1 MLVIALLVV
10 TLLVVTLLVVAGLGG
25 LVVSSGLTGLGTLV
39 IGSGLAGT
47 HRLASGLIP
56 RLARLCSLTIGSGL
70 TRTYRLASRLARLH
84 PWLTG
89 LTPRLARLAGLY
101 SLAIGSGLAGTHR
114 LARLH
119 PWLARLTPR
128 LTRLYS
134 LTIGSRLTG
143 TYRLAS
149 RLARLH
155 PWLTGL
161 TPRLARLYSLTI
173 GSRLAGTYRLA
184 SGLARLHPWLTG
196 LYSLTIG
203 SRLTGTH
210 RLPGL
215 TRLYRLTI
223 TPRLHSLAITSRLT
237 RTHSRSIGSGLAA
250 LRSLSIS
257 AITAGLTARNAL
269 SVSGVTAGP
278 ATLGSLPIC
287 SLPIC
292 ALAPVLIIKRPCLHP
307 LAEGSRLSA
316 SYSAF
321 RVFYSFRPGIL
332 RFPAANLILARRTA
346 LTGPMLRSILR
357 LRSGLCFLPV
367 RSVLRFS
374 APGRLALFQTVCL
387 QNRRNIGHNRRYSG
401 LLKRRGRRIRLAAVN
416 RTPSGYLL
424 AAVQFIVV
432 IIHLN
437 FLLSLTGT
445 EIPAFSNTPSTGYAD
460 SESRLQKIR
469 AALRTQR
476 CFETAAYVPTKR
488 NLISPSAHSISYL
501 TKKYN
506 PPEFPDELHFPKR
519 LLSILRSVQT
529 SDRRFRTWEQRLPR
543 IYSP

>member
-1 MLVIALLVV
+1 M
-10 TLLVVTLLVVAGLGG
+10 
-25 LVVSSGLTGLGTLV
+25 
-39 IGSGLAGT
+39 AGT

-56 RLARLCSLTIGSGL
+56 RLAGLYSLTIGSGL
-70 TRTYRLASRLARLH
+70 TGAYGLTSRLARLHPWLTRLTPRLAGLCSLAIGSRLAGTYRLASRLARLP

-89 LTPRLARLAGLY
+89 LTPRLARLTPRLHPWLAGLY
-101 SLAIGSGLAGTHR
+101 SLTIGSGLAGAYR
-114 LARLH
+114 LASR
-119 PWLARLTPR
+119 LARLTPR
-128 LTRLYS
+128 LAGLYS
-134 LTIGSRLTG
+134 LTIGSGLAG

-149 RLARLH
+149 RLARLP

-161 TPRLARLYSLTI
+161 TPRLA
-173 GSRLAGTYRLA
+173 
-184 SGLARLHPWLTG
+184 WLTG

-210 RLPGL
+210 RLAGL

-223 TPRLHSLAITSRLT
+223 TPRLHSLAIASRMT
-237 RTHSRSIGSGLAA
+237 RTHSRSISSGLAA

-278 ATLGSLPIC
+278 ATLGSLPV
-287 SLPIC
+287 C

-307 LAEGSRLSA
+307 LAKGSRLSA
-316 SYSAF
+316 RYSAL

-357 LRSGLCFLPV
+357 LCSGLCFLPV
-367 RSVLRFS
+367 RSSLRFS
-374 APGRLALFQTVCL
+374 VPGRLALFQTVCL

-488 NLISPSAHSISYL
+488 NIISPSAHSISYL

>member
-10 TLLVVTLLVVAGLGG
+10 TRLVVAGLGG
-25 LVVSSGLTGLGTLV
+25 LVVGSGLAGLGGLVVGSGLAGLGALV

-56 RLARLCSLTIGSGL
+56 RLARLYSLAIGSGL
-70 TRTYRLASRLARLH
+70 TRTYRLASRLARL
-84 PWLTG
+84 
-89 LTPRLARLAGLY
+89 TPRLAGLY
-101 SLAIGSGLAGTHR
+101 SLAIGSRLTGTHR

-119 PWLARLTPR
+119 PCLARLHPCLARLHPWLAGLYSLAIGSALAGTYRLTSGLARLHPW

-143 TYRLAS
+143 THRLA
-149 RLARLH
+149 
-155 PWLTGL
+155 
-161 TPRLARLYSLTI
+161 
-173 GSRLAGTYRLA
+173 
-184 SGLARLHPWLTG
+184 
-196 LYSLTIG
+196 
-203 SRLTGTH
+203 
-210 RLPGL
+210 GL

-223 TPRLHSLAITSRLT
+223 TPRLHSLAIASRMT
-237 RTHSRSIGSGLAA
+237 RTHSRSISSGLAA

-316 SYSAF
+316 SYSAL

-374 APGRLALFQTVCL
+374 VPGRLALFQTVCL
-387 QNRRNIGHNRRYSG
+387 QNRRNIGHNRRYPG
-401 LLKRRGRRIRLAAVN
+401 LLKRRGRRIRLAAVK
-416 RTPSGYLL
+416 RAPSGYLL

-488 NLISPSAHSISYL
+488 NIISPSAHSISYL

>member
-1 MLVIALLVV
+1 MLVIA
-10 TLLVVTLLVVAGLGG
+10 LLVVTLLVVAGLGG
-25 LVVSSGLTGLGTLV
+25 LVVGSGLGGLV

-56 RLARLCSLTIGSGL
+56 GLAGLCSLTIGSGL
-70 TRTYRLASRLARLH
+70 TGAYGLASRLARLY
-84 PWLTG
+84 PWLTR
-89 LTPRLARLAGLY
+89 LTPRLARLC
-101 SLAIGSGLAGTHR
+101 SLA
-114 LARLH
+114 
-119 PWLARLTPR
+119 
-128 LTRLYS
+128 
-134 LTIGSRLTG
+134 IGSRLTG

-161 TPRLARLYSLTI
+161 TPRLARLTPRLARLYSLTIGSGLTGTYRLASRLARLHPWLTGLTPRLAGLYSLAI

-184 SGLARLHPWLTG
+184 RLHPWLTR

-210 RLPGL
+210 RLAGL

-223 TPRLHSLAITSRLT
+223 TPRLHSLAIASRMT
-237 RTHSRSIGSGLAA
+237 RTHSRSISSGLAA

-269 SVSGVTAGP
+269 SVSSVTAGP

-316 SYSAF
+316 SYSAL

-374 APGRLALFQTVCL
+374 VPGRLALFQTVCL

-424 AAVQFIVV
+424 AAAQFIVV

-469 AALRTQR
+469 AALRTQQ

>member
-1 MLVIALLVV
+1 MLVVALLVV

-25 LVVSSGLTGLGTLV
+25 LVVGSGLAGLGGLVVSSGLTGLGALV
-39 IGSGLAGT
+39 VGSGLAGT

-56 RLARLCSLTIGSGL
+56 GLAGLCSLTIGSGLSGAYGLTSRLAGLYSLAIGSRL

-84 PWLTG
+84 PWLARLTG
-89 LTPRLARLAGLY
+89 LTPRLTGLC
-101 SLAIGSGLAGTHR
+101 SLA
-114 LARLH
+114 
-119 PWLARLTPR
+119 
-128 LTRLYS
+128 
-134 LTIGSRLTG
+134 IGSRLTG

-155 PWLTGL
+155 PWL
-161 TPRLARLYSLTI
+161 
-173 GSRLAGTYRLA
+173 
-184 SGLARLHPWLTG
+184 ARLHPWLTR

-210 RLPGL
+210 RLAGL

-223 TPRLHSLAITSRLT
+223 TPRLHSLAIASRMT
-237 RTHSRSIGSGLAA
+237 RTHSRSISSGLAA

-292 ALAPVLIIKRPCLHP
+292 SLPICALAPVLIIKRPCLHP

-316 SYSAF
+316 SYSAL

-374 APGRLALFQTVCL
+374 VPGRLTLFQTVCL

-401 LLKRRGRRIRLAAVN
+401 LLKRRGRRIRLAAVK
-416 RTPSGYLL
+416 RAPSGYLL

-488 NLISPSAHSISYL
+488 NIISPSAHSISYL

>member
-1 MLVIALLVV
+1 MLVIA
-10 TLLVVTLLVVAGLGG
+10 LLVVTLLVVAGLGG
-25 LVVSSGLTGLGTLV
+25 LVVGSGLAGLGGLVVGSGLAGLGTLV

-56 RLARLCSLTIGSGL
+56 RLAGLYSLTIGSGL
-70 TRTYRLASRLARLH
+70 TGAYGLASRLARLH
-84 PWLTG
+84 PWL
-89 LTPRLARLAGLY
+89 AR
-101 SLAIGSGLAGTHR
+101 
-114 LARLH
+114 
-119 PWLARLTPR
+119 LARLTPR
-128 LTRLYS
+128 LTGLCS
-134 LTIGSRLTG
+134 LAIGSRLTG

-149 RLARLH
+149 RLARLT

-161 TPRLARLYSLTI
+161 TPRLARLYSLAI
-173 GSRLAGTYRLA
+173 GSGLAGTYRLA

-215 TRLYRLTI
+215 TRLYHLTI
-223 TPRLHSLAITSRLT
+223 TPRLHSLAIASRLT

-287 SLPIC
+287 SLPVC

-357 LRSGLCFLPV
+357 PRSGLCFLPI
-367 RSVLRFS
+367 RSSLCSV
-374 APGRLALFQTVCL
+374 PGRLALFQTVCL
-387 QNRRNIGHNRRYSG
+387 QNRRNIGHNRRYPG
-401 LLKRRGRRIRLAAVN
+401 LLKRRGRRIRLAAVK
-416 RTPSGYLL
+416 RAPSGYLL

-469 AALRTQR
+469 AALRPQR

-488 NLISPSAHSISYL
+488 NIISPSAHSISYL

>member
-1 MLVIALLVV
+1 MLVVALLVIA
-10 TLLVVTLLVVAGLGG
+10 LLVVTLLVVAGLGG
-25 LVVSSGLTGLGTLV
+25 LVVGSGLARLGGLVVGSGLAWLGTLV

-56 RLARLCSLTIGSGL
+56 GLAGLCSLTIGSRLTGAYGLTSRLARLYSLAIGSGLTRTYRLASRLARLYSLAIGSRLTGTHRLARLHPWLARLHPWLARLTPRLAGLYSLTIGSGL
-70 TRTYRLASRLARLH
+70 TRTYRLASRLARL
-84 PWLTG
+84 
-89 LTPRLARLAGLY
+89 
-101 SLAIGSGLAGTHR
+101 
-114 LARLH
+114 
-119 PWLARLTPR
+119 
-128 LTRLYS
+128 YS
-134 LTIGSRLTG
+134 LTIGSGLTRM
-143 TYRLAS
+143 YRLAS

-155 PWLTGL
+155 PWL
-161 TPRLARLYSLTI
+161 
-173 GSRLAGTYRLA
+173 
-184 SGLARLHPWLTG
+184 ARLHPWLTG
-196 LYSLTIG
+196 LY
-203 SRLTGTH
+203 
-210 RLPGL
+210 
-215 TRLYRLTI
+215 
-223 TPRLHSLAITSRLT
+223 SLAITSRLT
-237 RTHSRSIGSGLAA
+237 RTHSRSIGS
-250 LRSLSIS
+250 R
-257 AITAGLTARNAL
+257 LTARNAL

-287 SLPIC
+287 SLPVC

-332 RFPAANLILARRTA
+332 RFPVANLILARRTA

-357 LRSGLCFLPV
+357 LRSGLCFLPI

-374 APGRLALFQTVCL
+374 VPGRLALFQTVCL
-387 QNRRNIGHNRRYSG
+387 QNRRNIGHNRRYPG

-488 NLISPSAHSISYL
+488 NIISPSAHSISYL

-529 SDRRFRTWEQRLPR
+529 CARRFRTWEQRLPR

>member
-1 MLVIALLVV
+1 M
-10 TLLVVTLLVVAGLGG
+10 LVVTLLVVAGLGG
-25 LVVSSGLTGLGTLV
+25 LVVGSGLAGLGGLVVSSGLTGLGALV

-56 RLARLCSLTIGSGL
+56 RLAGLCSLTIGSGLSGAYGLASRLARLYSLSIGSGL
-70 TRTYRLASRLARLH
+70 TRTYRLASRLARL
-84 PWLTG
+84 
-89 LTPRLARLAGLY
+89 Y
-101 SLAIGSGLAGTHR
+101 SLAIGSRLTGTHR

-119 PWLARLTPR
+119 PWLARLHPWLARLTPR
-128 LTRLYS
+128 LAGLYS
-134 LTIGSRLTG
+134 LTIGSGLTRM
-143 TYRLAS
+143 YRLAS
-149 RLARLH
+149 KLARLH
-155 PWLTGL
+155 PW
-161 TPRLARLYSLTI
+161 
-173 GSRLAGTYRLA
+173 
-184 SGLARLHPWLTG
+184 LARLHPWLTG

-210 RLPGL
+210 RLAGL

-237 RTHSRSIGSGLAA
+237 RTHSRSIGS
-250 LRSLSIS
+250 R
-257 AITAGLTARNAL
+257 LTARNAL

-287 SLPIC
+287 SLPVC

-307 LAEGSRLSA
+307 LAEDSRLSA
-316 SYSAF
+316 SYSTL

-374 APGRLALFQTVCL
+374 VPGRLALFQTVCL

-469 AALRTQR
+469 AALRTQQ

>member
-1 MLVIALLVV
+1 MLIIALLVIA
-10 TLLVVTLLVVAGLGG
+10 LLVVAGLGG
-25 LVVSSGLTGLGTLV
+25 LVVGSGLAGLGALV

-56 RLARLCSLTIGSGL
+56 GRAGLCSLTIGSGLTGAYGLTSRLARLYSLSIGSGL
-70 TRTYRLASRLARLH
+70 TRTYRLASRLARL
-84 PWLTG
+84 TG
-89 LTPRLARLAGLY
+89 LTPRLARLY
-101 SLAIGSGLAGTHR
+101 SLAIGSRLTGTHR

-119 PWLARLTPR
+119 PWLARL
-128 LTRLYS
+128 YS
-134 LTIGSRLTG
+134 LAIGSG
-143 TYRLAS
+143 
-149 RLARLH
+149 
-155 PWLTGL
+155 
-161 TPRLARLYSLTI
+161 
-173 GSRLAGTYRLA
+173 LAGTYRLA

-196 LYSLTIG
+196 LTPRLARLTGLYSLTIG

-210 RLPGL
+210 RLAGL

-237 RTHSRSIGSGLAA
+237 RTHSRSIGS
-250 LRSLSIS
+250 R
-257 AITAGLTARNAL
+257 LTARNAL

-292 ALAPVLIIKRPCLHP
+292 ALAPVLIIKHPCLHP
-307 LAEGSRLSA
+307 LAEGSLLSA
-316 SYSAF
+316 SYSAL

-357 LRSGLCFLPV
+357 LRSGLCFLPA
-367 RSVLRFS
+367 RSSLCSV
-374 APGRLALFQTVCL
+374 PGRLALFQTVCL

-401 LLKRRGRRIRLAAVN
+401 LLKRRGRRIRLAAIK

-488 NLISPSAHSISYL
+488 NIISPSAHSISYL

>member
-1 MLVIALLVV
+1 MILRPLVIALLGAAGGGLVTVGGVALLVV
-10 TLLVVTLLVVAGLGG
+10 ALLVIALLVVTLLVVAGLGG
-25 LVVSSGLTGLGTLV
+25 LVVGSGLARLGGLVVGSGLAWLGTLV

-56 RLARLCSLTIGSGL
+56 GLAGLCSLTIGSRLTGAYGL
-70 TRTYRLASRLARLH
+70 TSRLAR
-84 PWLTG
+84 
-89 LTPRLARLAGLY
+89 LY
-101 SLAIGSGLAGTHR
+101 SLAIGSRLTGTHR

-119 PWLARLTPR
+119 PWLARLHPWLARLTPR
-128 LTRLYS
+128 LAGLYS
-134 LTIGSRLTG
+134 LTIGSGLTRM
-143 TYRLAS
+143 YRLAS

-155 PWLTGL
+155 PWL
-161 TPRLARLYSLTI
+161 
-173 GSRLAGTYRLA
+173 
-184 SGLARLHPWLTG
+184 ARLHPWLTG
-196 LYSLTIG
+196 LY
-203 SRLTGTH
+203 
-210 RLPGL
+210 
-215 TRLYRLTI
+215 
-223 TPRLHSLAITSRLT
+223 SLAITSRLT
-237 RTHSRSIGSGLAA
+237 RTHSRSIGS
-250 LRSLSIS
+250 R
-257 AITAGLTARNAL
+257 LTARNAL

-287 SLPIC
+287 SLPVC

-332 RFPAANLILARRTA
+332 RFPVANLILARRTA

-357 LRSGLCFLPV
+357 LRSGLCFLPI

-374 APGRLALFQTVCL
+374 VPGRLALFQTVCL
-387 QNRRNIGHNRRYSG
+387 QNRRNIGHNRRYPG

-488 NLISPSAHSISYL
+488 NIISPSAHSISYL

-529 SDRRFRTWEQRLPR
+529 CARRFRTWEQRLPR

>member
-1 MLVIALLVV
+1 MILRPLVIALLGAAGGGLVTVGGVALLVV
-10 TLLVVTLLVVAGLGG
+10 ALLVIALLVVTLLVVAGLGG
-25 LVVSSGLTGLGTLV
+25 LVVGSGLARLGGLVVGSGLAWLGTLV

-56 RLARLCSLTIGSGL
+56 GLAGLCSLTIGSRLTGAYGLTSRLARLYSLAIGSGL
-70 TRTYRLASRLARLH
+70 TRTYRLASRLARL
-84 PWLTG
+84 
-89 LTPRLARLAGLY
+89 
-101 SLAIGSGLAGTHR
+101 
-114 LARLH
+114 
-119 PWLARLTPR
+119 
-128 LTRLYS
+128 YS
-134 LTIGSRLTG
+134 LTIGSGLTRM
-143 TYRLAS
+143 YRLAS

-155 PWLTGL
+155 PW
-161 TPRLARLYSLTI
+161 
-173 GSRLAGTYRLA
+173 
-184 SGLARLHPWLTG
+184 LARLHPWLTG

-210 RLPGL
+210 RLAGL

-237 RTHSRSIGSGLAA
+237 RTHSRSIGS
-250 LRSLSIS
+250 R
-257 AITAGLTARNAL
+257 LTARNAL

-287 SLPIC
+287 SLPVC

-332 RFPAANLILARRTA
+332 RFPVANLILARRTA

-357 LRSGLCFLPV
+357 LRSGLCFLPI

-374 APGRLALFQTVCL
+374 VPGRLALFQTVCL
-387 QNRRNIGHNRRYSG
+387 QNRRNIGHNRRYPG

-488 NLISPSAHSISYL
+488 NIISPSAHSISYL

-529 SDRRFRTWEQRLPR
+529 CARRFRTWEQRLPR

>member
-1 MLVIALLVV
+1 MILRPLVIALLGAAGGGLV
-10 TLLVVTLLVVAGLGG
+10 TVGGVALLVIALLVVTLLVVAGLGG

-56 RLARLCSLTIGSGL
+56 RLAGLCSLTIGSGLTGAYGLASRLARLYSLSIGSGL

-89 LTPRLARLAGLY
+89 LTPRLAGLY
-101 SLAIGSGLAGTHR
+101 SLA
-114 LARLH
+114 
-119 PWLARLTPR
+119 
-128 LTRLYS
+128 
-134 LTIGSRLTG
+134 
-143 TYRLAS
+143 
-149 RLARLH
+149 
-155 PWLTGL
+155 
-161 TPRLARLYSLTI
+161 
-173 GSRLAGTYRLA
+173 
-184 SGLARLHPWLTG
+184 
-196 LYSLTIG
+196 IG

-210 RLPGL
+210 RLAGL

-223 TPRLHSLAITSRLT
+223 TPRLASLAITSRLT
-237 RTHSRSIGSGLAA
+237 RTHSCSISSGLAA
-250 LRSLSIS
+250 LCSLSIS

-287 SLPIC
+287 SLPVC

-357 LRSGLCFLPV
+357 LHSGLCFLPV
-367 RSVLRFS
+367 RSSLRFS
-374 APGRLALFQTVCL
+374 VPGRLALFQTVCL
-387 QNRRNIGHNRRYSG
+387 QNRRNIGHNRRYPG
-401 LLKRRGRRIRLAAVN
+401 LLKRRGRRIRLAAVK
-416 RTPSGYLL
+416 RAPSGYLL

-488 NLISPSAHSISYL
+488 NIISPSAHSISYL

>member
-1 MLVIALLVV
+1 M
-10 TLLVVTLLVVAGLGG
+10 
-25 LVVSSGLTGLGTLV
+25 
-39 IGSGLAGT
+39 AGT

-56 RLARLCSLTIGSGL
+56 RLAGLCSLTIGSGLTGAYGLTSRLARLYSLAIGSGL
-70 TRTYRLASRLARLH
+70 TRTYRLASRLARLTGLTPRLTGLCSLAIGSRLTGTYRLASRLARLT

-89 LTPRLARLAGLY
+89 LTPRLA
-101 SLAIGSGLAGTHR
+101 
-114 LARLH
+114 
-119 PWLARLTPR
+119 
-128 LTRLYS
+128 RLYS

-161 TPRLARLYSLTI
+161 TPRLAGLYSLTI
-173 GSRLAGTYRLA
+173 GSGLAGTYRLA

-210 RLPGL
+210 RLAGL

-223 TPRLHSLAITSRLT
+223 TPRLHSLAIASRLT
-237 RTHSRSIGSGLAA
+237 RTHSRSISSGLAA

-269 SVSGVTAGP
+269 SVPGVTAGP

-292 ALAPVLIIKRPCLHP
+292 ALAPVLIIKHPCLHP

-316 SYSAF
+316 SYSAL

-332 RFPAANLILARRTA
+332 RFPAANLILARKTA

-374 APGRLALFQTVCL
+374 VPGRLALFQTVCL
-387 QNRRNIGHNRRYSG
+387 QNRRNIGHNRRYPG
-401 LLKRRGRRIRLAAVN
+401 FLKRRGRRIRLAAVK

>member
-1 MLVIALLVV
+1 M
-10 TLLVVTLLVVAGLGG
+10 
-25 LVVSSGLTGLGTLV
+25 
-39 IGSGLAGT
+39 AGT

-56 RLARLCSLTIGSGL
+56 RLAGLYSLTIGSGL
-70 TRTYRLASRLARLH
+70 TGAYGLASRLARLH
-84 PWLTG
+84 PWLTRLTPRLAGLCSLAIGSRLTGTYRLASRLARLTPWLTG
-89 LTPRLARLAGLY
+89 LTPRLARL
-101 SLAIGSGLAGTHR
+101 
-114 LARLH
+114 
-119 PWLARLTPR
+119 TPR
-128 LTRLYS
+128 LARLYS
-134 LTIGSRLTG
+134 LTIGSGLTG

-161 TPRLARLYSLTI
+161 TPRLAGLYSLAI

-184 SGLARLHPWLTG
+184 RLHPWLTR

-210 RLPGL
+210 RLAGL

-223 TPRLHSLAITSRLT
+223 TPRLHSLAIASRMT
-237 RTHSRSIGSGLAA
+237 RTHSRSISSGLAA

-287 SLPIC
+287 SLPVC

-316 SYSAF
+316 SYSAL

-367 RSVLRFS
+367 RSSLCSV
-374 APGRLALFQTVCL
+374 PGRLALFQTVCL

-488 NLISPSAHSISYL
+488 NIISPSAHSISYL

-529 SDRRFRTWEQRLPR
+529 CARRFRTWEQRLPR

>member
-1 MLVIALLVV
+1 MLVIA
-10 TLLVVTLLVVAGLGG
+10 LLVVTLLVVAGLGG

-56 RLARLCSLTIGSGL
+56 RLAGLCSLTIGSGL

-387 QNRRNIGHNRRYSG
+387 QNRRYSG

>member
-10 TLLVVTLLVVAGLGG
+10 TRLVVAGPGGLVGGSGLAGLGG
-25 LVVSSGLTGLGTLV
+25 LVVGSGLAGLGTLV

-56 RLARLCSLTIGSGL
+56 RLAGLYSLTIGSGLTGAYRLASRLARLYSLSIGSGL
-70 TRTYRLASRLARLH
+70 TRTYRLDSRLAR
-84 PWLTG
+84 
-89 LTPRLARLAGLY
+89 
-101 SLAIGSGLAGTHR
+101 
-114 LARLH
+114 
-119 PWLARLTPR
+119 
-128 LTRLYS
+128 
-134 LTIGSRLTG
+134 
-143 TYRLAS
+143 
-149 RLARLH
+149 
-155 PWLTGL
+155 LTGL

-173 GSRLAGTYRLA
+173 GSGLAGTYRLA
-184 SGLARLHPWLTG
+184 RLHPWLARLHPWLARLHPWLTG

-210 RLPGL
+210 RLAGL

-237 RTHSRSIGSGLAA
+237 RTHSRSIGS
-250 LRSLSIS
+250 R
-257 AITAGLTARNAL
+257 LTARNAL

-287 SLPIC
+287 SLPVC

-316 SYSAF
+316 SYSAL

-374 APGRLALFQTVCL
+374 VPGRLALFQTVCL

-469 AALRTQR
+469 AALRTQQ

-529 SDRRFRTWEQRLPR
+529 SDRRFRTWEQLLPR

>member
-1 MLVIALLVV
+1 MLVVALLVV

-25 LVVSSGLTGLGTLV
+25 LVVGSGLAGLGGLVVSSGLTGLGALV
-39 IGSGLAGT
+39 VGSGLAGT

-56 RLARLCSLTIGSGL
+56 GLAGLCSLTIGSGLSGAYGLTSRLAGLYSLAIGSRL
-70 TRTYRLASRLARLH
+70 TRTYRLASRLARL
-84 PWLTG
+84 TG
-89 LTPRLARLAGLY
+89 LTPRLTGLC
-101 SLAIGSGLAGTHR
+101 SLA
-114 LARLH
+114 
-119 PWLARLTPR
+119 
-128 LTRLYS
+128 
-134 LTIGSRLTG
+134 IGSRLTG

-155 PWLTGL
+155 PWL
-161 TPRLARLYSLTI
+161 
-173 GSRLAGTYRLA
+173 
-184 SGLARLHPWLTG
+184 ARLHPWLTR

-210 RLPGL
+210 RLAGL

-223 TPRLHSLAITSRLT
+223 TPRLHSLAIASRMT
-237 RTHSRSIGSGLAA
+237 RTHSRSISSGLAA

-292 ALAPVLIIKRPCLHP
+292 SLPICALAPVLIIKRPCLHP

-316 SYSAF
+316 SYSAL

-374 APGRLALFQTVCL
+374 VPGRLTLFQTVCL

-401 LLKRRGRRIRLAAVN
+401 LLKRRGRRIRLAAVK
-416 RTPSGYLL
+416 RAPSGYLL

-488 NLISPSAHSISYL
+488 NIISPSAHSISYL

>member
-1 MLVIALLVV
+1 MLVIA
-10 TLLVVTLLVVAGLGG
+10 LLVVTLLVVAGLGG
-25 LVVSSGLTGLGTLV
+25 LVVGSGLARLGGLVVGSGLAWLGTLV

-56 RLARLCSLTIGSGL
+56 GRAGLCSLPIGSGLTGAYGLASRLARLYSLAIGSGL
-70 TRTYRLASRLARLH
+70 TRTYRLASRLARL
-84 PWLTG
+84 TG
-89 LTPRLARLAGLY
+89 LTPRLAGLY
-101 SLAIGSGLAGTHR
+101 SLAIGSRLTGTHR

-119 PWLARLTPR
+119 PWLA
-128 LTRLYS
+128 
-134 LTIGSRLTG
+134 
-143 TYRLAS
+143 
-149 RLARLH
+149 
-155 PWLTGL
+155 
-161 TPRLARLYSLTI
+161 
-173 GSRLAGTYRLA
+173 
-184 SGLARLHPWLTG
+184 G
-196 LYSLTIG
+196 LYSLAIG

-210 RLPGL
+210 RLAGL

-223 TPRLHSLAITSRLT
+223 TPRLHSLAIASRLT
-237 RTHSRSIGSGLAA
+237 RTHSRSISSGLAA

-292 ALAPVLIIKRPCLHP
+292 ALAPGLSLKRPCLHP

-316 SYSAF
+316 SYSAL

-374 APGRLALFQTVCL
+374 VPGRLALFQTVCL

-401 LLKRRGRRIRLAAVN
+401 LLKRRGRRIRLAAVK
-416 RTPSGYLL
+416 RAPSGYLL

-460 SESRLQKIR
+460 AESRLQKIR

-488 NLISPSAHSISYL
+488 NIISPSAHSISYL

>member
-1 MLVIALLVV
+1 MLIIALLVIA
-10 TLLVVTLLVVAGLGG
+10 LLVVTLLVVAGLGG
-25 LVVSSGLTGLGTLV
+25 LVVGSGLAGLGGLV

-56 RLARLCSLTIGSGL
+56 GLAGLCSLTIGSGL
-70 TRTYRLASRLARLH
+70 TGAYGLTSRLARLYSLAIGSRLTGTYRLASRLARLT

-89 LTPRLARLAGLY
+89 LTPRLARL
-101 SLAIGSGLAGTHR
+101 
-114 LARLH
+114 
-119 PWLARLTPR
+119 
-128 LTRLYS
+128 YS
-134 LTIGSRLTG
+134 LTIGSGLTG

-161 TPRLARLYSLTI
+161 TPRLAGLYSLAI
-173 GSRLAGTYRLA
+173 GSGLAGTYRLA

-223 TPRLHSLAITSRLT
+223 TPRLHSLAIASRMT

-287 SLPIC
+287 SLPVC
-292 ALAPVLIIKRPCLHP
+292 ALAPGLSLKRPCLHP

-374 APGRLALFQTVCL
+374 VPGRLALFQTVCL

-401 LLKRRGRRIRLAAVN
+401 LLKRRGRRIRLAAVK
-416 RTPSGYLL
+416 RAPSGYLL

-488 NLISPSAHSISYL
+488 NIISPSAHSISYL

-529 SDRRFRTWEQRLPR
+529 SDRRFRTWEQRLPH

>member
-1 MLVIALLVV
+1 MLVVTLLVV
-10 TLLVVTLLVVAGLGG
+10 ALLVVTLLVVAGLGG
-25 LVVSSGLTGLGTLV
+25 LVVGSGLAGLGGLVVSSGLTGLGALV

-56 RLARLCSLTIGSGL
+56 RLAGLCSLTIGSGLSGAYGLASRLARLYSLSIGSGL
-70 TRTYRLASRLARLH
+70 TRTYRLASRLARL
-84 PWLTG
+84 
-89 LTPRLARLAGLY
+89 Y
-101 SLAIGSGLAGTHR
+101 SLTIGSGLTRMYRLASK

-119 PWLARLTPR
+119 PW
-128 LTRLYS
+128 
-134 LTIGSRLTG
+134 
-143 TYRLAS
+143 
-149 RLARLH
+149 
-155 PWLTGL
+155 
-161 TPRLARLYSLTI
+161 
-173 GSRLAGTYRLA
+173 
-184 SGLARLHPWLTG
+184 LARLHPWLTG

-210 RLPGL
+210 RLAGL

-237 RTHSRSIGSGLAA
+237 RTHSRSIGS
-250 LRSLSIS
+250 R
-257 AITAGLTARNAL
+257 LTARNAL

-287 SLPIC
+287 SLPVC

-307 LAEGSRLSA
+307 LAEDSRLSA
-316 SYSAF
+316 SYSTL

-374 APGRLALFQTVCL
+374 VPGRLALFQTVCL

-469 AALRTQR
+469 AALRTQQ

>member
-1 MLVIALLVV
+1 MLIIALLVIA
-10 TLLVVTLLVVAGLGG
+10 LLVVAGLGG
-25 LVVSSGLTGLGTLV
+25 LVVGSGLGGLGGLVVGSGLAGLGALV

-56 RLARLCSLTIGSGL
+56 GRAGLCSLTIGSGL
-70 TRTYRLASRLARLH
+70 TGAYGLTSRLAR
-84 PWLTG
+84 
-89 LTPRLARLAGLY
+89 LY
-101 SLAIGSGLAGTHR
+101 SLAIGSG
-114 LARLH
+114 
-119 PWLARLTPR
+119 
-128 LTRLYS
+128 
-134 LTIGSRLTG
+134 
-143 TYRLAS
+143 
-149 RLARLH
+149 
-155 PWLTGL
+155 
-161 TPRLARLYSLTI
+161 
-173 GSRLAGTYRLA
+173 LAGTYRLA

-196 LYSLTIG
+196 LTPRLARLTGLYSLTIG

-210 RLPGL
+210 RLAGL

-237 RTHSRSIGSGLAA
+237 RTHSRSIGS
-250 LRSLSIS
+250 R
-257 AITAGLTARNAL
+257 LTARNAL

-292 ALAPVLIIKRPCLHP
+292 ALAPVLIIKHPCLHP
-307 LAEGSRLSA
+307 LAEGSLLSA
-316 SYSAF
+316 SYSAL

-357 LRSGLCFLPV
+357 LRSGLCFLPA
-367 RSVLRFS
+367 RSSLCSV
-374 APGRLALFQTVCL
+374 PGRLALFQTVCL

-401 LLKRRGRRIRLAAVN
+401 LLKRRGRRIRLAAIK

-488 NLISPSAHSISYL
+488 NIISPSAHSISYL

>member
-1 MLVIALLVV
+1 M
-10 TLLVVTLLVVAGLGG
+10 
-25 LVVSSGLTGLGTLV
+25 
-39 IGSGLAGT
+39 AGT

-56 RLARLCSLTIGSGL
+56 GRAGLCSLTIGSGLTGAYGLTSRLARLYSLSIGSGL
-70 TRTYRLASRLARLH
+70 TRTYRLASRLARL
-84 PWLTG
+84 TG
-89 LTPRLARLAGLY
+89 LTPRLARLY
-101 SLAIGSGLAGTHR
+101 SLAIGSRLTGTHR

-119 PWLARLTPR
+119 PWLARL
-128 LTRLYS
+128 YS
-134 LTIGSRLTG
+134 LAIGSG
-143 TYRLAS
+143 
-149 RLARLH
+149 
-155 PWLTGL
+155 
-161 TPRLARLYSLTI
+161 
-173 GSRLAGTYRLA
+173 LAGTYRLA

-196 LYSLTIG
+196 LTPRLARLTGLYSLTIG

-210 RLPGL
+210 RLAGL

-237 RTHSRSIGSGLAA
+237 RTHSRSIGS
-250 LRSLSIS
+250 R
-257 AITAGLTARNAL
+257 LTARNAL

-292 ALAPVLIIKRPCLHP
+292 ALAPVLIIKHPCLHP
-307 LAEGSRLSA
+307 LAEGSLLSA
-316 SYSAF
+316 SYSAL

-357 LRSGLCFLPV
+357 LRSGLCFLPA
-367 RSVLRFS
+367 RSSLCSV
-374 APGRLALFQTVCL
+374 PGRLALFQTVCL

-401 LLKRRGRRIRLAAVN
+401 LLKRRGRRIRLAAIK

-488 NLISPSAHSISYL
+488 NIISPSAHSISYL

>member
-1 MLVIALLVV
+1 MLVIA
-10 TLLVVTLLVVAGLGG
+10 LLVVTLLVVAGLGG
-25 LVVSSGLTGLGTLV
+25 LVVGSGLAGLGGLVVSSGLTGLGALV
-39 IGSGLAGT
+39 VGSGLAGT

-56 RLARLCSLTIGSGL
+56 GLCSLTIGSGLTGAYGLTSRLARLYSLAIGSGL
-70 TRTYRLASRLARLH
+70 TRTYRLASRLARL
-84 PWLTG
+84 
-89 LTPRLARLAGLY
+89 TPRLARLY
-101 SLAIGSGLAGTHR
+101 SLAIGSRLTGTHR

-128 LTRLYS
+128 L
-134 LTIGSRLTG
+134 
-143 TYRLAS
+143 
-149 RLARLH
+149 
-155 PWLTGL
+155 
-161 TPRLARLYSLTI
+161 ARLYSLAI
-173 GSRLAGTYRLA
+173 G
-184 SGLARLHPWLTG
+184 SGLARLHPRLAG

-203 SRLTGTH
+203 SWLTGTH
-210 RLPGL
+210 RLAGL

-287 SLPIC
+287 SLPVC

-357 LRSGLCFLPV
+357 LRSGLCFLPI

-374 APGRLALFQTVCL
+374 VPGRLALFQTVCL

-401 LLKRRGRRIRLAAVN
+401 LLKRRGRRIRLAAVK

-488 NLISPSAHSISYL
+488 NIISPSAHSISYL

>member
-1 MLVIALLVV
+1 MLVVTLLVV
-10 TLLVVTLLVVAGLGG
+10 ALLVVTLLVVAGLGG
-25 LVVSSGLTGLGTLV
+25 LVV
-39 IGSGLAGT
+39 GSGLAGT

-56 RLARLCSLTIGSGL
+56 RLAGLCSLTIGSGLTGAYGLTSRLARLYSLAIGSRLTGTHRLARLHPWLARLHPWLARLHPWLARLTPRLAGLYSLTIGSGL
-70 TRTYRLASRLARLH
+70 TRTYRLASRLARL
-84 PWLTG
+84 
-89 LTPRLARLAGLY
+89 
-101 SLAIGSGLAGTHR
+101 
-114 LARLH
+114 
-119 PWLARLTPR
+119 
-128 LTRLYS
+128 YS
-134 LTIGSRLTG
+134 LTIGSGLTRM
-143 TYRLAS
+143 YRLAS

-155 PWLTGL
+155 PW
-161 TPRLARLYSLTI
+161 
-173 GSRLAGTYRLA
+173 
-184 SGLARLHPWLTG
+184 LARLHPWLTG

-210 RLPGL
+210 RLAGL

-223 TPRLHSLAITSRLT
+223 TPRLHSLAIASRLT
-237 RTHSRSIGSGLAA
+237 RTHSRSISSGLAA

-287 SLPIC
+287 SLPVC

-307 LAEGSRLSA
+307 LAKGSRLSA
-316 SYSAF
+316 SYSAL

-374 APGRLALFQTVCL
+374 VPGRLALFQTVCL

-401 LLKRRGRRIRLAAVN
+401 LLKRRGRRIRLAAVK

-488 NLISPSAHSISYL
+488 NIISPSAHSISYL

>member
-10 TLLVVTLLVVAGLGG
+10 ALLVVTRLVVAGLGG
-25 LVVSSGLTGLGTLV
+25 LVVSSGLARLGGLVVGSGLAGLGTLV

-56 RLARLCSLTIGSGL
+56 GLAGLCSLTIGSGLTGAYGLTSRLARLYSLTIGSGL
-70 TRTYRLASRLARLH
+70 TRTYRLASRL
-84 PWLTG
+84 T
-89 LTPRLARLAGLY
+89 GLY
-101 SLAIGSGLAGTHR
+101 SLA
-114 LARLH
+114 
-119 PWLARLTPR
+119 
-128 LTRLYS
+128 
-134 LTIGSRLTG
+134 IGSRLTG

-149 RLARLH
+149 RLARLT

-161 TPRLARLYSLTI
+161 TPRLAGLYSLAI
-173 GSRLAGTYRLA
+173 GSGLAGTYR
-184 SGLARLHPWLTG
+184 LARLHPWLTG

-223 TPRLHSLAITSRLT
+223 TPRLHSLAIASRMT
-237 RTHSRSIGSGLAA
+237 RTHSRSISSGLAA

-278 ATLGSLPIC
+278 ATLVSLPIC

-307 LAEGSRLSA
+307 LAEGSRLTA
-316 SYSAF
+316 SYSAL

-374 APGRLALFQTVCL
+374 VPGRLALFQTVCL

-401 LLKRRGRRIRLAAVN
+401 LLKRRGRRIRLAAVK

-424 AAVQFIVV
+424 AAAQFIVV

-445 EIPAFSNTPSTGYAD
+445 EIPAFSNTPSNGYAD

-488 NLISPSAHSISYL
+488 NIISPSAHSISYL

>member
-1 MLVIALLVV
+1 MLVVALLIV
-10 TLLVVTLLVVAGLGG
+10 TLLVVAGLGGLVVGSGLAGLGG
-25 LVVSSGLTGLGTLV
+25 LVVSSGLTGLGALV

-56 RLARLCSLTIGSGL
+56 RLAGLCSLTIGSGL
-70 TRTYRLASRLARLH
+70 TGAYRLASRLARLY
-84 PWLTG
+84 PWLTR
-89 LTPRLARLAGLY
+89 LTPRLARLC
-101 SLAIGSGLAGTHR
+101 
-114 LARLH
+114 
-119 PWLARLTPR
+119 
-128 LTRLYS
+128 S

-161 TPRLARLYSLTI
+161 TPRLARLYSLAI
-173 GSRLAGTYRLA
+173 GSGLAGTYRLA

-210 RLPGL
+210 RLAGL

-223 TPRLHSLAITSRLT
+223 TPRLHSPAITSRLT

-287 SLPIC
+287 S
-292 ALAPVLIIKRPCLHP
+292 LAPVLIIKRPCLHP

-374 APGRLALFQTVCL
+374 VPGRLALFQTVCL

-401 LLKRRGRRIRLAAVN
+401 LLKRRGRRIRLAAVK
-416 RTPSGYLL
+416 RAPSGYLL

-488 NLISPSAHSISYL
+488 NIISPSAHSISYL

-529 SDRRFRTWEQRLPR
+529 SDRRFRTWEQRLPH

>member
-56 RLARLCSLTIGSGL
+56 RLAGLCSLTIGSGL

-149 RLARLH
+149 R
-155 PWLTGL
+155 
-161 TPRLARLYSLTI
+161 
-173 GSRLAGTYRLA
+173 
-184 SGLARLHPWLTG
+184 LARLHPWLTG

-292 ALAPVLIIKRPCLHP
+292 ALAPVVIIKRPCLDP

-387 QNRRNIGHNRRYSG
+387 QNRRYSG